1 MLDHAYYI
9 YLENMKFRLDIFIVI
24 LKFHW
29 NEPRGKSLKYLAK
42 FPMIKML
49 PYNNI
54 GDISVLNNLN

>member
-1 MLDHAYYI
+1 MLDHAFYV
-9 YLENMKFRLDIFIVI
+9 YLEHMKIRPIGLDIFIVI

-29 NEPRGKSLKYLAK
+29 GEPRGKSAK